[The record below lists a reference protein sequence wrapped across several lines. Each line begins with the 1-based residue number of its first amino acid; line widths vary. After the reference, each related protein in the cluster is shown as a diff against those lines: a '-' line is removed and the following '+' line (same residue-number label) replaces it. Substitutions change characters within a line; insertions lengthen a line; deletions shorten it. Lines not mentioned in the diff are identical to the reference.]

1 MKHEAKQYHFFKR
14 KSDNK
19 VVGKVVE
26 INEGDSIDNYIEV
39 EFPEPIKKM
48 IDKIKAF
55 KEAKKE

>member
-14 KSDNK
+14 KADNK

-26 INEGDSIDNYIEV
+26 IKEGDSIDNYIEV

>member
-19 VVGKVVE
+19 FIGKVVE

-39 EFPEPIKKM
+39 EFPEPIRKM
-48 IDKIKAF
+48 IDKF
-55 KEAKKE
+55 KEIQNKKKE

>member
-14 KSDNK
+14 KADNK

-26 INEGDSIDNYIEV
+26 I
-39 EFPEPIKKM
+39 
-48 IDKIKAF
+48 KAI